1 MGLLDGAVNGMM
13 RRLVSAGFA
22 PNEAFSLA
30 EAAYIKANKRSQSVP
45 PSGVSR
51 SEATWEI
58 DQALTQL
65 GAYPMGVEAHRTRIR
80 LWERIFGFGSWHEPV
95 DPADVYTPLELL
107 AHGYTEP
114 DESSKESDHG
124 GQVPSEVDSG
134 ADTPDVEQLIS
145 GALRYLE
152 NWPCDREDVTFLPA
166 SFFKQSRESKQR
178 WEGLLI
184 FTPSVCGFFEYSDC
198 RAPSIADG
206 SPLLFSHD
214 ELEECNFWLQP
225 ELLPYAKHGRVK
237 VWPSPDGDV
246 YVQLK
251 RKGKEPGSF
260 LFAFGEWPPETHEP
274 LRDRFAEIIAGVSF
288 AFSMAEAG
296 HGS

>member
-13 RRLVSAGFA
+13 ARLVSAGFA
-22 PNEAFSLA
+22 PYEAFSLA
-30 EAAYIKANKRSQSVP
+30 EVAYIKAKKRDQSVP
-45 PSGVSR
+45 PSAVCR
-51 SEATWEI
+51 SDATWEI
-58 DQALTQL
+58 NVALEQL
-65 GAYPMGVEAHRTRIR
+65 GPSPMGVEAHRTRIR
-80 LWERIFGFGSWHEPV
+80 LWERIFGFGSWPEPV
-95 DPADVYTPLELL
+95 DPAEVYTPLELL
-107 AHGYTEP
+107 AHGYRDP
-114 DESSKESDHG
+114 DETSKEFEDG
-124 GQVPSEVDSG
+124 GQAPAEDDSEG
-134 ADTPDVEQLIS
+134 DTPAVEQLIS

-152 NWPCDREDVTFLPA
+152 NWPCDREDVIYLPA
-166 SFFKQSRESKQR
+166 SYFKQSRESKQK

-198 RAPSIADG
+198 RAPSVADG

-251 RKGKEPGSF
+251 RQGHQPASF
-260 LFAFGEWPPETHEP
+260 LFAYAEWPPDTHEP
-274 LRDRFAEIIAGVSF
+274 LRDRFVEIIGGVSF
-288 AFSMAEAG
+288 AFSMSEAG
-296 HGS
+296 HGA

>member
-1 MGLLDGAVNGMM
+1 MGLLNGAVNGMM
-13 RRLVSAGFA
+13 SRLVSVGFA
-22 PNEAFSLA
+22 PDEAFSLA
-30 EAAYIKANKRSQSVP
+30 EVAYIKAEKRDQSVP
-45 PSGVSR
+45 PSLVSR
-51 SEATWEI
+51 SDATWEI
-58 DQALTQL
+58 DRALSQL
-65 GAYPMGVEAHRTRIR
+65 ASSPMGPEAHRTRIR
-80 LWERIFGFGSWHEPV
+80 LWERIFGFGSWPEPV
-95 DPADVYTPLELL
+95 NPTEVYTPLELL
-107 AHGYTEP
+107 AHGYREP
-114 DESSKESDHG
+114 DKASKSEDG
-124 GQVPSEVDSG
+124 GRAPAEDDSKV
-134 ADTPDVEQLIS
+134 DTPDVEQLIS

-184 FTPSVCGFFEYSDC
+184 FTPGVCGFFEYSDC
-198 RAPSIADG
+198 RAPSISDG

-237 VWPSPDGDV
+237 VWPSPDRDV

-288 AFSMAEAG
+288 AFSMSEAG
-296 HGS
+296 QGS